1 MSKKS
6 HTFSIGCV
14 LLCILIAISSGL
26 IRAQSPTVPA
36 PVSPSGLRVALELV
50 GRAPSHNNL
59 TSPVAVGAQL
69 LLIDQSG
76 YIFSWDGAMRTLLTP
91 ATLPGAITG
100 GAGETILNAAADAQ
114 GTNVFVMFT
123 SPTLPNGIP
132 QRLSPRT
139 DSDKWQVL
147 YRYTFDGVSLASPQA
162 IIALQVRSTGHTGGG
177 LLVLDDGTLLATTGD
192 NGDAFE
198 DGRQYPQDPLNHL
211 GKILRI
217 DPFNQTATVVAL
229 GVRNVQRLFLDPN
242 NGDPRL
248 EFIDIGGSIA
258 EELNTISLFDL
269 LAPAT
274 LPNFGWG
281 RNAADQRAR
290 EGTFYIDQGGAT
302 VGTAPQPEPGFLQ
315 PVAQFGREGA
325 TLVGASGPIGG
336 SIPSFSQL
344 TSLFSDLVSGR
355 LYGTTAGGSTSQQ
368 TVYEV
373 SIADASGQQ
382 ITLAGLAG
390 GRPDPRMFLFP
401 DGTAGV
407 LLEKTG
413 DFFRVTEL
421 TTDTPPTV
429 AITAP
434 PTGGQFV
441 APASLTIAADAS
453 DNGGILSVTFQA
465 NGTPIAS
472 DSTNPYSVSWNNV
485 PAGTYILTA
494 VATDGG
500 GQTTTSDPVTI
511 TVSSPPNSRPEV
523 TVTSPAANTTFNAPA
538 TISLSASARDV
549 DGSVGSV
556 AFYQNGK
563 LIGAD
568 GTAPY
573 AIQWTNVMGGNY
585 TLTAVA
591 TDNVGATTTSNAVKI
606 TVRGRKK

>member
-6 HTFSIGCV
+6 HTLSIGCV

-123 SPTLPNGIP
+123 SPTLPNGVP

-373 SIADASGQQ
+373 SIVDASGQQ
-382 ITLAGLAG
+382 ITLAGVAG

-413 DFFRVTEL
+413 DFVRVTEL

-434 PTGGQFV
+434 PTGGQFI

-453 DNGGILSVTFQA
+453 DSGGILSVTFQA

-472 DSTNPYSVSWNNV
+472 DATNPYSVSWNNV

-523 TVTSPAANTTFNAPA
+523 TVTSPAANATFNAPA

-591 TDNVGATTTSNAVKI
+591 TDDVGATTTSNAVKI

>member
-1 MSKKS
+1 
-6 HTFSIGCV
+6 
-14 LLCILIAISSGL
+14 
-26 IRAQSPTVPA
+26 
-36 PVSPSGLRVALELV
+36 VALELV

-91 ATLPGAITG
+91 ATLPAAITG

-123 SPTLPNGIP
+123 SPTLPNGVP

-217 DPFNQTATVVAL
+217 DPFDQTATVVAL

-373 SIADASGQQ
+373 SIVDASGQQ
-382 ITLAGLAG
+382 ITLAGVAG

-485 PAGTYILTA
+485 PAGTYVLTA

-523 TVTSPAANTTFNAPA
+523 TVTSPAANATFNAPA

>member
-6 HTFSIGCV
+6 HTFSIGCA

-91 ATLPGAITG
+91 ATLPAAITG

-123 SPTLPNGIP
+123 SPTLPNGVP

-373 SIADASGQQ
+373 SIVDASGQQ
-382 ITLAGLAG
+382 ITLAGVAG

-523 TVTSPAANTTFNAPA
+523 TVTSPAANATFNAPA

>member
-1 MSKKS
+1 
-6 HTFSIGCV
+6 
-14 LLCILIAISSGL
+14 
-26 IRAQSPTVPA
+26 
-36 PVSPSGLRVALELV
+36 VALELV

-91 ATLPGAITG
+91 ATLPAAITG

-123 SPTLPNGIP
+123 SPTLPNGVP

-302 VGTAPQPEPGFLQ
+302 VGTAPQPDPGFLQ

-336 SIPSFSQL
+336 SIASFSQL

-441 APASLTIAADAS
+441 APASLTMAADAS
-453 DNGGILSVTFQA
+453 DSGGILSVTFQA

-472 DSTNPYSVSWNNV
+472 DSTHPYSVSWNNV

>member
-1 MSKKS
+1 
-6 HTFSIGCV
+6 
-14 LLCILIAISSGL
+14 
-26 IRAQSPTVPA
+26 
-36 PVSPSGLRVALELV
+36 
-50 GRAPSHNNL
+50 
-59 TSPVAVGAQL
+59 
-69 LLIDQSG
+69 
-76 YIFSWDGAMRTLLTP
+76 
-91 ATLPGAITG
+91 
-100 GAGETILNAAADAQ
+100 
-114 GTNVFVMFT
+114 VFVMFT
-123 SPTLPNGIP
+123 SPTLPNGVP

-373 SIADASGQQ
+373 SIVDASGQQ
-382 ITLAGLAG
+382 ITLAGVAG

-453 DNGGILSVTFQA
+453 DSGGILSVTFQA

-523 TVTSPAANTTFNAPA
+523 TVTSPAANATFNAPA

-591 TDNVGATTTSNAVKI
+591 TDDVGATTTSNAVKI